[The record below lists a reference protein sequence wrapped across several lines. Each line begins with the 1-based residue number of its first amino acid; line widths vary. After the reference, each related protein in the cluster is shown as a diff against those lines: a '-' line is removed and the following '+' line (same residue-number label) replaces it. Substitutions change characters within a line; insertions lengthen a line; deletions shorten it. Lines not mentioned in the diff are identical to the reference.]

1 MKRYIIRTVALCF
14 LLGFSG
20 HLMAQSPMEKRA
32 NRLFEQFAY
41 PQAIELYEAL
51 IKRNPENKQ
60 VIRNLADAYRLSNN
74 SEKAEFWLKKIVDG
88 GIAKNEDYLFLA
100 QALASNG
107 KKDQAIVA
115 YQAYDKQMAA
125 DKRGARG
132 AEALTSYT
140 DLFAE
145 SGSYRIEQSGLSSPE
160 SDFSPTYYN
169 KGLLFVTD
177 GHTGSFAKT
186 KYPWSNRRFLDIY
199 YVPFTVGDSIVGNP
213 ERLSRKINSKYHE
226 GPGAFSQSLNKLA
239 FTRNNFIKGK
249 VQRSSDHINKIS
261 IYFAKPEGKK
271 WKNLESFTYNNR
283 EYSTGH
289 PSFSNGGNTMYFIS
303 DMPGGFGGTD
313 IYKTEYINNAWTAPE
328 NLGSSI
334 NTEGNEVFP
343 YAQGDSILYFSS
355 NGWGGLGGLDIFKVQ
370 FNSSKKPENMGS
382 PINSIGDDFGII
394 FDPTGRSGY
403 ISSNR
408 NGGKGF
414 DDIYRF
420 NFSPRPI
427 PLMVVDQDE
436 VKAIP
441 YANVEL
447 FLGDKLIET
456 SKTDADGQISF
467 FLKPCTDYVV
477 KSKAKGYPDKTQSVQ
492 TGCPVNSRDE
502 LRVVMRKPKLY
513 GNVFDKYLN
522 KDISGAT
529 VELIDLT
536 ADNKTIGLI
545 ETDDKGY
552 FKFTLEPCHEYKI
565 TAVKAGLPEVFRQF
579 KAPCLEKEPDAVVR
593 LGTGIA
599 PKNGTLVNL
608 FIAEEQS
615 GTPIP
620 NAKISLFKSEDA
632 SLYDIYTDDT
642 GYYETVLD
650 PNSKY
655 KVSGSKI
662 GYFSTSK
669 SKTDLNINKG
679 DKRVSID
686 LKLLK
691 LKEGGIIALE
701 GIFYDFAKTE
711 IRPDAAK
718 VLDYVVQVMEENP
731 SMIIELGSH
740 TDSRGSD
747 SENLELSEK
756 RANAALEYILSKGL
770 AKERILAKGY
780 GETQLKNR
788 CGNGVNCPESMHQE
802 NRRTEIRILDFKENP

>member
-1 MKRYIIRTVALCF
+1 M
-14 LLGFSG
+14 SG
-20 HLMAQSPMEKRA
+20 VLKAQSPMEKRA

-51 IKRNPENKQ
+51 IKKNPENKQ

-74 SEKAEFWLKKIVDG
+74 SDKAEFWLKKIVES

-115 YQAYDKQMAA
+115 YETYDKQMAA
-125 DKRGARG
+125 DKRGERG
-132 AEALTSYT
+132 AKTLTSYS

-145 SGSYRIEQSGLSSPE
+145 SGSYRVEQSGFSSTE
-160 SDFSPTYYN
+160 SDFSPSYYDN
-169 KGLLFVTD
+169 GLLFVSD
-177 GHTGSFAKT
+177 GHIGSFAKT
-186 KYPWSNRRFLDIY
+186 KYPWSNRRFLDIF

-226 GPGAFSQSLNKLA
+226 GPASFSKSLNKLA
-239 FTRNNFIKGK
+239 FTRNNFLNGK

-261 IYFAKPEGKK
+261 IYFASPSGKK
-271 WKNLESFTYNNR
+271 WKDVQAFTYSNK

-289 PSFSNGGNTMYFIS
+289 PTFSNGGNTMYFIS

-313 IYKTEYINNAWTAPE
+313 IYKTEYVNNAWTAPE
-328 NLGSSI
+328 NLGSSV
-334 NTEGNEVFP
+334 NSEGNELFP
-343 YAQGDSILYFSS
+343 SVQGDSVLYFAS
-355 NGWGGLGGLDIFKVQ
+355 NGWGGLGGLDIFKFQ
-370 FNSSKKPENMGS
+370 FNSSKMPENMGS
-382 PINSIGDDFGII
+382 PINSIADDFGII
-394 FDPTGRSGY
+394 FDSSGRSGY
-403 ISSNR
+403 ITSNR
-408 NGGKGF
+408 MGGKGF
-414 DDIYRF
+414 DDVYRF

-427 PLMVVDQDE
+427 SLMVVDQDE

-441 YANVEL
+441 YAEVEL
-447 FLGDKLIET
+447 FQGNNPVT
-456 SKTDADGQISF
+456 SAKADANGQIAF
-467 FLKPCTDYVV
+467 YLKPCMEYTM
-477 KSKAKGYPDKTQSVQ
+477 KSKAKGYPDKTQQVQ

-502 LRVVMRKPKLY
+502 LRIVMRKPKLY

-522 KDISGAT
+522 KDITGAT
-529 VELIDLT
+529 VELVDIT

-545 ETDDKGY
+545 ETDEKGY

-565 TAVKAGLPEVFRQF
+565 NAIKAGLPEVFRQF
-579 KAPCLEKEPDAVVR
+579 KAPCNEKDPDAVVR

-615 GTPIP
+615 GQPIP
-620 NAKISLFKSEDA
+620 NAKISLFKNEDA
-632 SLYDIYTDDT
+632 SLYDIYTDDA

-655 KVSGSKI
+655 KVTGSKI
-662 GYFSTSK
+662 GYFSSSK

-691 LKEGGIIALE
+691 LREGGIIALE
-701 GIFYDFAKTE
+701 GIFYDFAKTD
-711 IRPDAAK
+711 IRSDAAK

-740 TDSRGSD
+740 TDSRGGD
-747 SENLELSEK
+747 AENLALSEQ
-756 RANAALEYILSKGL
+756 RAKAAGEYIIAKGISKD
-770 AKERILAKGY
+770 RITSRGY
-780 GETQLKNR
+780 GETQLKNK
-788 CGNGVNCPESMHQE
+788 CGNGVTCPESLHQE